1 MVPAVAL
8 EMEKARM
15 ANRRIKKYIIIPSTC
30 HGMLHVAFPPL
41 VGHVALTCPLMCLHP
56 QSPTTQHFHVPYFL
70 NIILNQNRFRSN

>member
-1 MVPAVAL
+1 MVSAVAL

-15 ANRRIKKYIIIPSTC
+15 ANGRIKKYIIIPSTC

-41 VGHVALTCPLMCLHP
+41 VGHVALMCPLMCLHP
-56 QSPTTQHFHVPYFL
+56 WTPTTEHFHVPHFL